1 MREIALY
8 NLLKRIPDATD
19 EEVKEVVADV
29 ASAKEVATKSDLD
42 MGLAK
47 LEIRLVKQL
56 YGAVGVVLVGVGL
69 MIKFL

>member
-29 ASAKEVATKSDLD
+29 ASAKEVATKMDI
-42 MGLAK
+42 AK